1 MVIHFYNTIMSVSAP
16 LHKKVT
22 VDCCCSLRE
31 VWGDMRCGLGDNWY
45 SVGAPDGGYPANW
58 LNDRVGGV

>member
-1 MVIHFYNTIMSVSAP
+1 MSVSSP

-58 LNDRVGGV
+58 LNDRAGGV